1 MCKNCKVDILMA
13 TYNGEKY
20 IAEQIDSIIN
30 QSYENWNL
38 LIRDDFSNDNTL
50 NIIKHY
56 SNVDSRIK
64 VISDDKGNLGLIKN
78 FEELLK
84 HSDSE
89 YIMFSDQDD
98 VWLENKVQV
107 LFSSMLKL
115 KEKHVEETPLLVHS
129 DSYIVDENLNII
141 SNEFIGE
148 RGHKKGINK
157 IIFAPCVQG
166 ASMIINRVLKN
177 IVLPFPKKIN
187 IHDYYISIINELV
200 GERKFLETSL
210 MYYRQHSKNEIGVN
224 NSLLYKIKK
233 LLKRDFHLSSLEE
246 KLTVKTIYNKFYSK
260 IKDKDRDI
268 IENYFYI
275 ANKNNLFKKMF
286 YVFKNNFR
294 ATDGQLA
301 LIFKIIFTKK
311 LSDIEHINFQKGE
324 K

>member
-1 MCKNCKVDILMA
+1 MNTQINILMA

-20 IAEQIDSIIN
+20 VAEQIDSIIN

-38 LIRDDFSNDNTL
+38 LIRDDGSNDDTV
-50 NIIKHY
+50 NIINYY
-56 SNVDSRIK
+56 SNFDNRIK
-64 VISDDKGNLGLIKN
+64 IILDDKGNLGLIKN

-84 HSDSE
+84 YSDSE

-107 LFSSMLKL
+107 IFSSMLKL
-115 KEKHVEETPLLVHS
+115 KEKHVEGTPLLVHS
-129 DSYIVDENLNII
+129 DSYIVDDNLNII
-141 SNEFIGE
+141 SSQFIGK
-148 RGHKKGINK
+148 RGNGKGIEK
-157 IIFAPCVQG
+157 ILFAPCVQG
-166 ASMIINRVLKN
+166 SSMMINKSLKRF
-177 IVLPFPKKIN
+177 VLPFPKNIN
-187 IHDYYISIINELV
+187 IHDYYISLVNELI
-200 GERKFLETSL
+200 GKRKFLESSL

-233 LLKRDFHLSSLEE
+233 LLKRDFYLSSLEE
-246 KLTVKTIYNKFYSK
+246 KLTVKTIYNKFHNK

-268 IENYFYI
+268 IEKYFYI
-275 ANKNNLFKKMF
+275 ANKNNLFKKIF

-301 LIFKIIFTKK
+301 LIFKILFTKE
-311 LSDIEHINFQKGE
+311 LNDIENINFQKGE